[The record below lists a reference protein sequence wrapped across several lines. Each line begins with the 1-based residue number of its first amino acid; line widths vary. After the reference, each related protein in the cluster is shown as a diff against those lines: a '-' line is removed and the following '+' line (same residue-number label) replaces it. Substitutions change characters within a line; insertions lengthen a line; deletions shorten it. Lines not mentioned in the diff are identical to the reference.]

1 MFPSLSTYLHMYEM
15 HNVYVSKLLTVIM
28 ILVLFVNIKY
38 ILAQLLL
45 IIYKQWFQE
54 TNNLRDLEMSVS

>member
-1 MFPSLSTYLHMYEM
+1 MYEM
-15 HNVYVSKLLTVIM
+15 HNVYVSKLLTVIK

-38 ILAQLLL
+38 ILAQLLI

-54 TNNLRDLEMSVS
+54 TNNLTDLEMSVS